1 MCGILG
7 ITKFNNLGI
16 NDISF
21 LELLKTQ
28 LHRGPDS
35 QFYKKSDDL
44 ILGNTRLAIIG
55 LKSEEASLPIAD
67 DCAMLAFNGEI
78 YNYKEL
84 NAILLKEKIFTK
96 GFSDS
101 ETLFLL
107 LKRFGVSKTLDLVD
121 GMFAFAFY
129 NKREKSLYL
138 ARDRVGERFLYWS
151 IIKDSFIFSS
161 EIKTFTKIK
170 GFVSKPN
177 IALIKDYFF
186 TSKINGTKT
195 FFNGINELEPG
206 KFLKLNVI
214 NNNIKF
220 YNYWNIE
227 DTFKTEL
234 TLNKN
239 DIMEEVISKLNLA
252 TSSRLVSDVPICFFL
267 SGGIDSH
274 VLLKSVLS
282 TYESES
288 IELFF
293 ADNFLNKYSELK
305 DVELGIKFYKEQ
317 NITTDL
323 LLNISKLSLE
333 QYLDELNKLIWF
345 YDEPIQFINS
355 VLLSKLCR
363 MINIKKYK
371 VAFSGEGSDEIFFGY
386 ERFVRSNKLITEES
400 SDEDKIKVLYYGGGI
415 QNKELISH
423 LVKNSGVANEQD
435 SETWKWLKENI
446 NLEFNKLQLMYSQ
459 KFRLQMLL
467 QRQDRVGM
475 MHSLEIRTPYLA
487 PNYLSYVN
495 KIPMDMKYNFNN
507 NITKEIL
514 KKAFYKKI
522 PDRIINKK
530 KEGFGSDMQS
540 WIGNNLMKDEVC
552 GSILN
557 KNSFSHSY
565 LDAKLVKSILKK
577 HFDKKRDY
585 STLIWM
591 MYSLEKWHKFF
602 FDR

>member
-1 MCGILG
+1 
-7 ITKFNNLGI
+7 
-16 NDISF
+16 
-21 LELLKTQ
+21 
-28 LHRGPDS
+28 
-35 QFYKKSDDL
+35 
-44 ILGNTRLAIIG
+44 
-55 LKSEEASLPIAD
+55 
-67 DCAMLAFNGEI
+67 MLAFNGEI

-252 TSSRLVSDVPICFFL
+252 TASRLVSDVPICFFL

-274 VLLKSVLS
+274 VLLNSVLS
-282 TYESES
+282 TDESES

-293 ADNFLNKYSELK
+293 ADNFSNKYSELK

-317 NITTDL
+317 NKTTDL
-323 LLNISKLSLE
+323 LLNTSKLSLE

-355 VLLSKLCR
+355 VQLSRLCR

-386 ERFVRSNKLITEES
+386 ERFVRSNKLITKDS

-487 PNYLSYVN
+487 PTYLSYVN

-514 KKAFYKKI
+514 KKAFHKKI

-540 WIGNNLMKDEVC
+540 WIGNNLMKDEIC

-557 KNSFSHSY
+557 KNSFSQSY

-577 HFDKKRDY
+577 HFDKKHDY

-591 MYSLEKWHKFF
+591 MYTLEKWHKFF
-602 FDR
+602 FDK